1 MANSVFLLLFLL
13 TEAKQGRLCYSWQ
26 CMNLTVL
33 PPRPRL
39 CFPMDGP
46 TPNQLQVCS
55 SFLRVVL
62 RIPHES
68 TLVIGTRCV
77 CMERHPR
84 LALRWVRRAP
94 ERAVRLLGWL
104 VALSCCLQSHQ
115 LSVTAGR
122 RCLCCL
128 VCSGQQSLLISSLL
142 LPCPLKDADYC
153 P

>member
-39 CFPMDGP
+39 CFLMDSP
-46 TPNQLQVCS
+46 TPNRLQVCS

-94 ERAVRLLGWL
+94 EHAVRLLGWL
-104 VALSCCLQSHQ
+104 VALSCCLQKSPAERHCRPA
-115 LSVTAGR
+115 LP
-122 RCLCCL
+122 
-128 VCSGQQSLLISSLL
+128 LLFGVFRAAKPPYLLAPSSLSTQR
-142 LPCPLKDADYC
+142 C
-153 P
+153 